1 MGIPRMVLK
10 DNCTAHLEISQATV
24 KQEKNRTINGTISHL
39 TVCVWSIGKYMGN
52 WVHERMR

>member
-39 TVCVWSIGKYMGN
+39 TVCV
-52 WVHERMR
+52 